1 MALLIDTAA
10 IEGEDGIAREPEAGA
25 IVLRVTHR
33 HVILVESI
41 AADLV
46 ALGIGGDGVLV
57 VHTAFSSFGGRA
69 GAPADLI
76 AALRMAAGAR
86 GTLVMPSMSDDDE
99 HPFDPRRTPCIGMGI
114 VADTFWRMPG
124 VVRSDSPHAFAAIGP
139 HAEEITAPHPV
150 DVPHGPD
157 SPIGRAH
164 DLAAEILLL
173 GVGHDAN
180 TTVHLAENLAGVR
193 YKLPKY
199 ATVIRDGQPVRHHY
213 DEIDHCC
220 ANFALL
226 DSWLEVRGHQRR
238 GFVAGAPAR
247 LIGAR
252 DLVATALD
260 HLRENEMVFLHP
272 RGVCTEC
279 DEARACG
286 TPAAG

>member
-1 MALLIDTAA
+1 MTLAD
-10 IEGEDGIAREPEAGA
+10 
-25 IVLRVTHR
+25 
-33 HVILVESI
+33 SI
-41 AADLV
+41 AQDLV
-46 ALGIGGDGVLV
+46 ALGIRADGVLV

-99 HPFDPRRTPCIGMGI
+99 HPFDPRGTPCIGMGI

-124 VVRSDSPHAFAAIGP
+124 VIRSDSPHAFAAIGP
-139 HAEEITAPHPV
+139 HAEQIARPHPI
-150 DVPHGPD
+150 DLPHGPD

-164 DLAAEILLL
+164 DLDAEILLL

-199 ATVIRDGQPVRHHY
+199 ATVIRDGRAVRHYY

-226 DSWLEVRGHQRR
+226 DSWLDMRGLQQR
-238 GFVAGAPAR
+238 GLVAGAPAR
-247 LIGAR
+247 LMRAR
-252 DLVATALD
+252 GVVATALD

-272 RGVCTEC
+272 HGVCTEC
-279 DEARACG
+279 DEARASV
-286 TPAAG
+286 TRAAG

>member
-1 MALLIDTAA
+1 MTLA
-10 IEGEDGIAREPEAGA
+10 
-25 IVLRVTHR
+25 
-33 HVILVESI
+33 ESI
-41 AADLV
+41 ADELIE
-46 ALGIGGDGVLV
+46 LGISGDGVLV
-57 VHTAFSSFGGRA
+57 VHTAFSGFGGRA

-99 HPFDPRRTPCIGMGI
+99 HPFDRARTPCIAMGI
-114 VADTFWRMPG
+114 VADTFWRIPG
-124 VVRSDSPHAFAAIGP
+124 VSRSDSPHSFAALGP
-139 HAEEITAPHPV
+139 HAAEITAPHPL

-164 DLAAEILLL
+164 ELDGEILLL

-193 YKLPKY
+193 YKVPKY
-199 ATVIRDGQPVRHHY
+199 VTEMRSGELVRHHY
-213 DEIDHCC
+213 YEVDHCC

-226 DSWLEVRGHQRR
+226 DGWLEARGHQQR

-252 DLVATALD
+252 DVVATALD
-260 HLRENEMVFLHP
+260 QLRENETVFLHP
-272 RGVCTEC
+272 PGVCTEC
-279 DEARACG
+279 DHARAGG
-286 TPAAG
+286 TVAPG

>member
-1 MALLIDTAA
+1 MTLAESLA
-10 IEGEDGIAREPEAGA
+10 EE
-25 IVLRVTHR
+25 
-33 HVILVESI
+33 LV
-41 AADLV
+41 D
-46 ALGIGGDGVLV
+46 LGISGDGVLV
-57 VHTAFSSFGGRA
+57 VHCAFSSFGGRA

-99 HPFDPRRTPCIGMGI
+99 QPFDALRTPCIGTGI

-124 VVRSDSPHAFAAIGP
+124 VMRSDSPHSFAAIGP
-139 HAEEITAPHPV
+139 HAEEITAQHPV

-164 DLAAEILLL
+164 DLDAEILLL

-180 TTVHLAENLAGVR
+180 TTVHLAETVARVP

-199 ATVIRDGQPVRHHY
+199 ATVMRDGQPVRHHY
-213 DEIDHCC
+213 YEIDHCC
-220 ANFALL
+220 SNFALL
-226 DSWLEVRGHQRR
+226 DGWLEARGHQQR

-247 LIGAR
+247 LVGAR
-252 DLVATALD
+252 EVVATALD
-260 HLRENEMVFLHP
+260 HLSENELVFLHP

-279 DEARACG
+279 DEARASG
-286 TPAAG
+286 TLAPS

>member
-1 MALLIDTAA
+1 MTLA
-10 IEGEDGIAREPEAGA
+10 
-25 IVLRVTHR
+25 
-33 HVILVESI
+33 ESL
-41 AADLV
+41 AEQLV
-46 ALGIGGDGVLV
+46 ALGISGDGVLV

-76 AALRMAAGAR
+76 AALRLATGAR

-114 VADTFWRMPG
+114 VADTFWRQPD
-124 VVRSDSPHAFAAIGP
+124 VIRSDSPHAFAATGP
-139 HAEEITAPHPV
+139 HAQEITAPHPV

-164 DLAAEILLL
+164 DLDAEILLL

-180 TTVHLAENLAGVR
+180 TMVHLAENLADVR
-193 YKLPKY
+193 YKVPKY
-199 ATVIRDGQPVRHHY
+199 ATVMRNGEPVRHPY
-213 DEIDHCC
+213 AEIDHCC

-226 DSWLEVRGHQRR
+226 DSWLEARGHQQR

-247 LIGAR
+247 LMGAR
-252 DLVATALD
+252 DVVATALD
-260 HLRENEMVFLHP
+260 HLRENETVFLHP

-279 DEARACG
+279 DEARAGG
-286 TPAAG
+286 TAAPA